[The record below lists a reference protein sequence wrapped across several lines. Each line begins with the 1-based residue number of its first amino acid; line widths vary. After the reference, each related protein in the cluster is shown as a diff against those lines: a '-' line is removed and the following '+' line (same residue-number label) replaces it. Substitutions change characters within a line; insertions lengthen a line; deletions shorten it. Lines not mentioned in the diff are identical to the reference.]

1 MKLLNK
7 DLKIIIKEELNKV
20 LNEGNF
26 SDYLAG
32 KIAYLI
38 VGHFSVNQ
46 AIHVINGEKKSYSP
60 KYQIDMNQELT
71 YAPIKVI
78 STSIDSFI
86 DGMKPK
92 LERTRQEIIDGLEK
106 NKQDAKKFP
115 ERRRTLINSDRLSGI
130 IEVEPVY
137 SFGDT
142 YRYRGAAYNR
152 ETKNLKISF
161 LWPENFM
168 NFGGNNKK
176 VSMQQMSGLI
186 KSVRTTMTH
195 ELVHSSQNLN
205 EPGMLKK
212 FTNMFNPVKG
222 ALDNNVSG
230 FSNIDPK
237 VFPKA
242 SEFTEKLREIILKEF
257 SGFASQ
263 KDLDNLNR
271 GKSKD
276 PLVAKAWLDFRTM
289 YNLLSP
295 EEVEAYAR
303 GYHRMNK
310 DKALSDIM
318 VYQTFEKKVRSQM
331 KRLQLRDLSD
341 PLMDSE
347 AVNGLFK
354 EYEKIFGAY

>member
-1 MKLLNK
+1 MKLSNK
-7 DLKIIIKEELNKV
+7 QIKQIIKEEINKV

-32 KIAYLI
+32 KISYLI
-38 VGHFSVNQ
+38 VAHFSVNQ
-46 AIHVINGEKKSYSP
+46 AIHVINGEKESHSP
-60 KYQIDMNQELT
+60 KYEIDMNQELS
-71 YAPIKVI
+71 YVPIKGD
-78 STSIDSFI
+78 SSNIDSFVN
-86 DGMKPK
+86 GMKSK
-92 LERTRQEIIDGLEK
+92 LERTRKEIVEGLEK

-115 ERRRTLINSDRLSGI
+115 DRRRTLINSDRLSGI

-137 SFGDT
+137 SFEDT

-152 ETKNLKISF
+152 DTKNLKISF
-161 LWPENFM
+161 LWPKNFM
-168 NFGGNNKK
+168 NFEGDNKNK
-176 VSMQQMSGLI
+176 SMKQMSGLI
-186 KSVRTTMTH
+186 KSVRTSMTH

-205 EPGMLKK
+205 KPGMFKK
-212 FTNMFNPVKG
+212 FANMFNPIKG

-230 FSNIDPK
+230 FSNIDAK

-242 SEFTEKLREIILKEF
+242 SEFTENLREIILKEF

-271 GKSKD
+271 GRAKNKM
-276 PLVAKAWLDFRTM
+276 VAKAWFDFRTM

-310 DKALSDIM
+310 DKKLSDIM
-318 VYQTFEKKVRSQM
+318 VYQTFEKKVKSQM
-331 KRLQLRDLSD
+331 KKLHLKDLAD
-341 PLMDSE
+341 PMLESE
-347 AVNGLFK
+347 ALNGLMK